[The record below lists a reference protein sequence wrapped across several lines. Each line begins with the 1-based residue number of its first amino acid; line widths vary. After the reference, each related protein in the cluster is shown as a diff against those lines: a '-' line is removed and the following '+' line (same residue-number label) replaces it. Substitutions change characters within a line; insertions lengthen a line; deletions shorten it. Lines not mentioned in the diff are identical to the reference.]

1 MAESHVVSGLVAK
14 RSEVSG
20 LISHYQHEIARL
32 QGDMQHLDATIKL
45 FDPDYDLRTIRAKQ
59 IRQSSRL
66 FANGECHR
74 LMLEALR
81 EMDGQ
86 GSTGEIALRIH
97 ARKGLEEDT
106 LKAVHHGLDAVL
118 RRAASSGL
126 LVKVGRNESGNLW
139 KLADLA
145 Q

>member
-20 LISHYQHEIARL
+20 LISHYQQEIGRL
-32 QGDMQHLDATIKL
+32 QSDMQHLDATIKL
-45 FDPDYDLRTIRAKQ
+45 FDPEYDLRTIKTKQVRA
-59 IRQSSRL
+59 RNHY
-66 FANGECHR
+66 FDNGECHR

-81 EMDGQ
+81 ELGGQ
-86 GSTGEIALRIH
+86 ASTAQIVQRVF
-97 ARKGLEEDT
+97 ARKGFEADAHH
-106 LKAVHHGLDAVL
+106 AVHRGLDGAL
-118 RRAASSGL
+118 RRAAATGL
-126 LVKVGRNESGNLW
+126 VVKGRDESGNVW

>member
-32 QGDMQHLDATIKL
+32 QDDMQHLDATIKL
-45 FDPDYDLRTIRAKQ
+45 FDPEYYLRTIRAKQ
-59 IRQSSRL
+59 VRQHSRL

-81 EMDGQ
+81 EMGGQ
-86 GSTGEIALRIH
+86 GSTGEIAQRIH
-97 ARKGLEEDT
+97 ARKGFEV
-106 LKAVHHGLDAVL
+106 KAVHHGVDAML

-126 LVKVGRNESGNLW
+126 LVKAGRNESGNLW

>member
-45 FDPDYDLRTIRAKQ
+45 FDPEYDLRTIRPKQ
-59 IRQSSRL
+59 VRQSSRL

-74 LMLEALR
+74 LIVLGHAAAARADRVVMAPTALLEHLECLIVA
-81 EMDGQ
+81 E
-86 GSTGEIALRIH
+86 RI
-97 ARKGLEEDT
+97 
-106 LKAVHHGLDAVL
+106 
-118 RRAASSGL
+118 
-126 LVKVGRNESGNLW
+126 N
-139 KLADLA
+139 LA
-145 Q
+145 QRQGASLGGEQEVL

>member
-45 FDPDYDLRTIRAKQ
+45 FDPEYDLRTIRPKQ
-59 IRQSSRL
+59 VRQSSRL

-81 EMDGQ
+81 EMGGQ
-86 GSTGEIALRIH
+86 GSTGEIAQRIH
-97 ARKGLEEDT
+97 ACKGF
-106 LKAVHHGLDAVL
+106 
-118 RRAASSGL
+118 
-126 LVKVGRNESGNLW
+126 
-139 KLADLA
+139 
-145 Q
+145 